1 MKACIFLDDDVFR
14 TELPDGSPASC
25 AVVLDGLEDDGFF
38 ERERQ
43 GRISAARTLVNSEH
57 YIHLPIAMPISHAG
71 NTRDVQYFL
80 PEDLS

>member
-1 MKACIFLDDDVFR
+1 MKACIFLDDEVYR
-14 TELPDGSPASC
+14 TELPEGASCSC

-71 NTRDVQYFL
+71 NTLDVQYLL